1 MLDLTRPLCGL
12 RTQISRMAGVAESY
26 GRMTPW
32 PRVHCHKR
40 LVCRQESLFKLELW
54 LSACDLLN
62 ECAKSLVCC

>member
-1 MLDLTRPLCGL
+1 
-12 RTQISRMAGVAESY
+12 
-26 GRMTPW
+26 
-32 PRVHCHKR
+32 